1 MHICQHAHPR
11 NGPVWSV
18 MDNSG
23 AYGMGCHVT
32 FNTQQTLELWLE
44 DFHGFPHQAV
54 IVSSQRLPHEIIH
67 GEV

>member
-23 AYGMGCHVT
+23 AYRMGCHVT
-32 FNTQQTLELWLE
+32 LTGKHWNRGLRISSPAGC
-44 DFHGFPHQAV
+44 DCFPKA
-54 IVSSQRLPHEIIH
+54 EITPWNH
-67 GEV
+67 PW